1 MSKVE
6 RLPPND
12 LDKAIALALGSI
24 NGNMNFTGFAKR
36 FVNNI
41 ESEAEKGLTAKQQ
54 NMAVLILCKF
64 RRQIPNFQTLIN
76 QLSPELKTVAAEYLK
91 GKK

>member
-1 MSKVE
+1 MTTTQ

-12 LDKAIALALGSI
+12 TDKAIAKALDGI
-24 NGNMNFTGFAKR
+24 NGNMNFQGFSKR

-41 ESEAEKGLTAKQQ
+41 VAQAEIGLTEKQQ
-54 NMAVLILCKF
+54 NMAVLIMCKF
-64 RRQIPNFQTLIN
+64 RRQIPNFQSLVS
-76 QLSPELKTVAAEYLK
+76 QLSPELKTVAKEYLK